1 MGNINAHSD
10 RIIYICNQAGCHGH
24 FLQYLLD
31 RFSNHT
37 PTITTLPFNNLGNS
51 HKRWHKSNKFKFID
65 VVEVK
70 TFLRTTTGKKNII
83 QITIDE
89 SILYFERAFM
99 SRARDS
105 NTNLYDI
112 ESIRHRLIDNGSNF
126 PEVCEKNKI
135 SLKEGYKIAF
145 SNLENCGARKR
156 DLEFKT
162 NPYLQKHNVVFFP
175 AWKLSS
181 RKVSLK
187 ITSTAG
193 VHQMRLLHR
202 NLLYHCLRCQSITFF
217 PRNRQYSSFENN
229 TGPTDLRTDGRTD
242 MTSYRDA

>member
-175 AWKLSS
+175 VANFFTEDKLKTALQNLSKEFKFTLNFGGFSQIYKMFYDKNTLFNKNKPLDILQQAWVDAGNKL
-181 RKVSLK
+181 
-187 ITSTAG
+187 
-193 VHQMRLLHR
+193 
-202 NLLYHCLRCQSITFF
+202 
-217 PRNRQYSSFENN
+217 P
-229 TGPTDLRTDGRTD
+229 D
-242 MTSYRDA
+242 

>member
-135 SLKEGYKIAF
+135 SLQEGYKIAF

-156 DLEFKT
+156 DLEFKK

-175 AWKLSS
+175 VANFFTEDKLKTALQNLSKEFKFTLNFGGFSQIYKMFYDKNTLFNKNKPLDILQQAWVDAGNKL
-181 RKVSLK
+181 
-187 ITSTAG
+187 
-193 VHQMRLLHR
+193 
-202 NLLYHCLRCQSITFF
+202 
-217 PRNRQYSSFENN
+217 P
-229 TGPTDLRTDGRTD
+229 D
-242 MTSYRDA
+242 

>member
-1 MGNINAHSD
+1 MGNIIRNGD
-10 RIIYICNQAGCHGH
+10 KTIYICNQAGCHGH
-24 FLQYLLD
+24 FLRYLLD

-51 HKRWHKSNKFKFID
+51 HKRWNKSNKFKFIG
-65 VVEVK
+65 VGKVK

-89 SILYFERAFM
+89 SILYFERALM
-99 SRARDS
+99 LRAQDS

-135 SLKEGYKIAF
+135 SLQEGYKTAF
-145 SNLENCGARKR
+145 SNLENCGARKW
-156 DLEFKT
+156 DLELKK

-175 AWKLSS
+175 VANFFTEDKLKTALQNLSKEFKFTLNFGGFSQIYKMFYDKNTLFNKNKPLDILQQAWVDAGNKL
-181 RKVSLK
+181 
-187 ITSTAG
+187 
-193 VHQMRLLHR
+193 
-202 NLLYHCLRCQSITFF
+202 
-217 PRNRQYSSFENN
+217 P
-229 TGPTDLRTDGRTD
+229 D
-242 MTSYRDA
+242 